1 MVLILLG
8 FLIVSGFTSI
18 WVYKSKQP
26 RKISA
31 FICVPL
37 LALFLSVIYVQYIA
51 VWYDYQGFTLSL
63 SWENVLFS
71 IILILITVYLMPVA
85 TFRASDLL
93 VQIWYLIGYIPILLF
108 YMLNGEEINYVIF
121 VSICFGILIFF
132 QRNSF
137 TFKIPNLKQAYL
149 GYLLILFILVYTYG
163 VLISSHGFVFNLS
176 ILDVYDIRSEYVGFA
191 SVYPFLSYFVVWQGY
206 VINPMLLSIC
216 LKHRKYLLSTIVL
229 LLFFLLFSITGFKN
243 LLTGAFF
250 VVLILFFIK
259 RQNSLSLL
267 SSGLSLL
274 VVGSGVI
281 TELTGRIEFVSIAAR
296 RLFFLP
302 ARLNFIYYE
311 YFSVNPKT
319 NLGYSIFSS
328 FVDYPYEL
336 PPSGIIASYLDPS
349 KNSGA
354 NAGFLADAYANF
366 GFVGMVVFTLILVL
380 MLRLMDSISKGRDW
394 RFVSIALVMP
404 FFALVNS
411 GLLTTLLSHGFLFA
425 LLLYWVIHNRDI
437 FELKN
442 LKKFRF
448 VIKANPTAK
457 T

>member
-1 MVLILLG
+1 MYPVLLSLA
-8 FLIVSGFTSI
+8 FVIVLSGIVIFNLQ
-18 WVYKSKQP
+18 KSK
-26 RKISA
+26 KSA
-31 FICVPL
+31 AFFSIFL
-37 LALFLSVIYVQYIA
+37 FALVLSLIYAQYIA
-51 VWYDYQGFTLSL
+51 LWYDYQGFALSL
-63 SWENVLFS
+63 SLENVLLS
-71 IILILITVYLMPVA
+71 VILIIITVYFMPVA
-85 TFRASDLL
+85 TYRASDIL

-108 YMLNGEEINYVIF
+108 FMLNGEEIDYVIF

-132 QRNSF
+132 QRKSF
-137 TFKIPNLKQAYL
+137 IFKIPNLKQAYL

-216 LKHRKYLLSTIVL
+216 LKHKKYLLSALVL

-267 SSGLSLL
+267 ASGLSLL

-281 TELTGRIEFVSIAAR
+281 TEFSGRVELVSIAVR

-311 YFSVNPKT
+311 YFSVNQKT
-319 NLGYSIFSS
+319 NLGYSVFSS
-328 FVDYPYEL
+328 FVDYPYDL

-366 GFVGMVVFTLILVL
+366 GFMGMVIFTLILAI
-380 MLRLMDSISKGRDW
+380 MLRIMDSISKGRDW
-394 RFVSIALVMP
+394 RFVSIALIMP
-404 FFALVNS
+404 FFALINS
-411 GLLTTLLSHGFLFA
+411 SLLTTLLSHGFLFA
-425 LLLYWVIHNRDI
+425 LLLYWLIHNQDI
-437 FELKN
+437 FERGKI
-442 LKKFRF
+442 
-448 VIKANPTAK
+448 IKH
-457 T
+457 